1 MRTWPLLLIVLLL
14 PAIALSQTTNSTA
27 TNSTNPLQV
36 LNNIDNI
43 IENGLNYIND
53 FLNNLSYITRIY
65 VIKFSETLAIM
76 MGIIGA
82 FLYFTRLSRYTG
94 RSLIIGAILLYL
106 FAEVLKAL
114 PKP

>member
-1 MRTWPLLLIVLLL
+1 MSLPLIAILLSAL
-14 PAIALSQTTNSTA
+14 ALSQTTNSTA

-36 LNNIDNI
+36 LNDIDNI
-43 IENGLNYIND
+43 IENGLNYINN
-53 FLNNLSYITRIY
+53 FLKNLSYITRIY
-65 VIKFSETLAIM
+65 VIKFSETLAVM
-76 MGIIGA
+76 MAIIGA

-106 FAEVLKAL
+106 FAEALKAL